1 MAWSWELF
9 HCKHHVISSQ
19 TSDSLEKEKYQ
30 MMRILMGK
38 ASRRISYMVPQTLL
52 QLVSRSASVDR
63 QNNLGFPSQEG
74 KCFSMASYN
83 AWSFPAQFWLP
94 RISTAFMWLE
104 SIHYLHSCFT
114 FPKRR
119 YISRQN
125 VRNGEDFA
133 VIYKFKFAS
142 EILYRSR
149 KGRELGRRE
158 TLL

>member
-1 MAWSWELF
+1 MLEAFLR
-9 HCKHHVISSQ
+9 SS
-19 TSDSLEKEKYQ
+19 
-30 MMRILMGK
+30 
-38 ASRRISYMVPQTLL
+38 
-52 QLVSRSASVDR
+52 
-63 QNNLGFPSQEG
+63 GFPEYLRLSCG
-74 KCFSMASYN
+74 
-83 AWSFPAQFWLP
+83 
-94 RISTAFMWLE
+94 
-104 SIHYLHSCFT
+104 SIHSCFTFPNSCFT

-158 TLL
+158 TVL

>member
-1 MAWSWELF
+1 
-9 HCKHHVISSQ
+9 
-19 TSDSLEKEKYQ
+19 
-30 MMRILMGK
+30 
-38 ASRRISYMVPQTLL
+38 
-52 QLVSRSASVDR
+52 VDR

-74 KCFSMASYN
+74 KCSSMAYN
-83 AWSFPAQFWLP
+83 AWTFPAQFWLQFWLP
-94 RISTAFMWLE
+94 RISTAFMWHE

-114 FPKRR
+114 FPNSCFTFPRRR

-142 EILYRSR
+142 EILYRSW

-158 TLL
+158 TAL